1 MTVELRTGASQPQM
15 RPLSLGMLH
24 TRQYHPPL
32 NEAIS
37 SSSFLTSLSEFA
49 YCLISST
56 RDNFSWAKRLTW
68 SRSSSSSNSWSNV
81 LEKPPLNVC
90 SINFRRKRS
99 NYKRE
104 HGILSYQ
111 VTFQSACKQQV
122 QINLVPGNSVPY
134 GQHQEIYTTV
144 FAIRWPKTRMRSW
157 DEMESLL

>member
-1 MTVELRTGASQPQM
+1 MTIALRTGASQPQM
-15 RPLSLGMLH
+15 RPLSPGMLH
-24 TRQYHPPL
+24 TRQYDPPL
-32 NEAIS
+32 NEAIT

-56 RDNFSWAKRLTW
+56 RDNLSWAKRLTW

-81 LEKPPLNVC
+81 LEKPPLKVC

-99 NYKRE
+99 NYNRE

-111 VTFQSACKQQV
+111 VTFQSVCKQQV
-122 QINLVPGNSVPY
+122 QINLVPRNSVPS

-144 FAIRWPKTRMRSW
+144 FAIRWPKTRMRSCN
-157 DEMESLL
+157 EMESLL